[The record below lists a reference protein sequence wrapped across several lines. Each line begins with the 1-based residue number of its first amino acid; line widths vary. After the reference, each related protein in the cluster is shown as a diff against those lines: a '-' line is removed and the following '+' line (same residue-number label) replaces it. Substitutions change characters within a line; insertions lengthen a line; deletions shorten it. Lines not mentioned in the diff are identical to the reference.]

1 MKSYFLFILI
11 NIIIFVFTNEIIEE
25 IPDFFDSRKKW
36 PNCISKI
43 YNQGTCGACYAF
55 STATTFS
62 MRFCIKNNSSQII
75 NFSPQ
80 HLVNCLSG
88 CKGEFPDI
96 VWDYINQNGITTEE
110 CLSYQQSGK
119 SCTSKCDS
127 NENEFKKYYS
137 GKTKFLESEES
148 IKKEIMK
155 NGPVTSMMYIYN
167 DYYDYKSGIYIHNG
181 GDNYLGFHAISII
194 GWGIEDNIKYW
205 IIQDSYGISHGEKG
219 YLRIK
224 IGDKCGAGETAFCDE
239 INGKYIIDNDKEENN
254 ENEKDK
260 NNYNEND
267 NNEKNNSNIYSNKQN
282 ILFTYNYL
290 LYFIILFLI

>member
-1 MKSYFLFILI
+1 MARSSSMI
-11 NIIIFVFTNEIIEE
+11 NIFANEIIEE

-43 YNQGTCGACYAF
+43 YDQGTCGACYAF

-80 HLVNCLSG
+80 NLVNCLSG

-110 CLSYQQSGK
+110 CLSYQKAGK
-119 SCTSKCDS
+119 KCTSKCDS
-127 NENEFKKYYS
+127 SKDEFKKYYS

-155 NGPVTSMMYIYN
+155 NGPVTSMMNIYN
-167 DYYDYKSGIYIHNG
+167 DYYDYKSGIYIHTG
-181 GDNYLGFHAISII
+181 GDNYLGFHAISIV
-194 GWGIEDNIKYW
+194 GWGIENNIKYW

-224 IGDKCGAGETAFCDE
+224 IGDKCGAGATAFCDE
-239 INGKYIIDNDKEENN
+239 IDGKYIVEKEKNN
-254 ENEKDK
+254 EDKKNDDK
-260 NNYNEND
+260 NNNRIKENC
-267 NNEKNNSNIYSNKQN
+267 NNNQNNSEIYYNKEN
-282 ILFTYNYL
+282 VLLSYNYYIL
-290 LYFIILFLI
+290 IFIILFLI